1 MVYFLGR
8 DVNVY
13 LFTESQVA
21 DASIGSLANEVVV
34 GSLEAEN
41 RTFANSMTAT
51 TLSSFTAQADI
62 TGVDVSIGAMDEDI
76 TYIGQDIPAKLEI
89 KKEYTISLTRKK
101 KDNLWDLVFNGP
113 VKASSAIDDVGKH
126 GARWG
131 FGDNAQEI
139 GNGNYNPTT
148 IRDTGDADLSAF
160 GYRIAV
166 QLASGSATDGTD
178 EVICFPN
185 CTINGHT
192 MSLNADGITEETLEF
207 GTVQDMA
214 YGGDGVNID
223 RTLTTR
229 TAM

>member
-13 LFTESQVA
+13 LFTECQVA

-34 GSLEAEN
+34 GSLEVEN

-62 TGVDVSIGAMDEDI
+62 TGVDVSIGATDEDI
-76 TYIGQDIPAKLEI
+76 TYIGQDVPAKVEI

-101 KDNLWDLVFNGP
+101 SNNLWDLIFNGP
-113 VKASSAIDDVGKH
+113 VKANNATDNVGKH

-139 GNGNYNPTT
+139 GNGNYNPST
-148 IRDTGDADLSAF
+148 IRDTAVAGESAF
-160 GYRIAV
+160 GYRVAV
-166 QLASGSATDGTD
+166 QLASGALEDGTD
-178 EVICFPN
+178 EVMCFPN
-185 CTINGHT
+185 CVINGHT
-192 MSLNADGITEETLEF
+192 VSLNADGITEETMEF
-207 GTVQDMA
+207 STVQDMG
-214 YGGDGVNID
+214 YGSDGVNID

-229 TAM
+229 SAM

>member
-21 DASIGSLANEVVV
+21 DAGIGSLGNKVVV
-34 GSLEAEN
+34 GSLEAED

-76 TYIGQDIPAKLEI
+76 TYIGQDIPAKVEI

-101 KDNLWDLVFNGP
+101 SDNLWDLIFNGP
-113 VKASSAIDDVGKH
+113 IEADNAVDDAGLH

-131 FGDNAQEI
+131 MGDNAQEI
-139 GNGNYNPTT
+139 GDGNYNPAT
-148 IRDTGDADLSAF
+148 IRDTGDASLSAY
-160 GYRIAV
+160 GYRVAV
-166 QLASGSATDGTD
+166 QLASGTATDGTD

-185 CTINGHT
+185 CTIQGHT

-207 GTVQDMA
+207 GTVQDML
-214 YGGDGVNID
+214 YGSDGVNID

-229 TAM
+229 TSM